1 MINADQY
8 QNENH
13 NRQMSVDT
21 DHYDGGNEQYE
32 SPVSTRHS
40 QPLYPAVASQETKN
54 PVIDINGETMPIT
67 IRFNTKTSLLNMVQ
81 NHIKVRPE
89 KVQESR
95 VVEEPNVL
103 YLKVEKPVIQTINEA
118 SVIVLH

>member
-1 MINADQY
+1 
-8 QNENH
+8 
-13 NRQMSVDT
+13 
-21 DHYDGGNEQYE
+21 
-32 SPVSTRHS
+32 
-40 QPLYPAVASQETKN
+40 
-54 PVIDINGETMPIT
+54 MPIT

-118 SVIVLH
+118 SVTVLH